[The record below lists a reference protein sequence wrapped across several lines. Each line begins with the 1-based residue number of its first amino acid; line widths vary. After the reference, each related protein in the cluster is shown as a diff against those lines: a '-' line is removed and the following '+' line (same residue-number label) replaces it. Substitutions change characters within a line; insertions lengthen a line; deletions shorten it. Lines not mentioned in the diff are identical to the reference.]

1 MVTGGMNLRRRRS
14 DRLPSV
20 KLSQTLD
27 QDAIAALFVAAG
39 TPIRDVIETIDRSG
53 RVSVALLVD
62 DEHRLIATITD
73 GDVRRAILTGL
84 EIEAG
89 VESMLPLKATLP
101 NPEPVTAPVGI
112 DAATALALMQER
124 RVRQLP
130 LVDEDRRVVDIVLL
144 VDLIENPPESLRAV
158 IMAGGFGT
166 RLRPLT
172 DHVPKPMLPVGGRPL
187 IERIVG
193 QLKESGID
201 QIVVTTHYKPE
212 IIVDHFGDGTGF
224 GVTMTYVQEDEPL
237 DTGGALGLI
246 PDVDEPLLV
255 INGDILTQ
263 VDFRALHDFHR
274 DCAADMT
281 VGVRRYMFKV
291 PYGVIE
297 NDGPR
302 VMRIDEKPEISLFVN
317 AGIYLME
324 PSIRRFVARGVRL
337 SMTDLIQTAID
348 ADRLVVSFPVLEY
361 WMDVGRS
368 DDYMQAQV
376 DQDDGKWR

>member
-1 MVTGGMNLRRRRS
+1 M
-14 DRLPSV
+14 
-20 KLSQTLD
+20 
-27 QDAIAALFVAAG
+27 
-39 TPIRDVIETIDRSG
+39 
-53 RVSVALLVD
+53 
-62 DEHRLIATITD
+62 
-73 GDVRRAILTGL
+73 
-84 EIEAG
+84 
-89 VESMLPLKATLP
+89 
-101 NPEPVTAPVGI
+101 
-112 DAATALALMQER
+112 
-124 RVRQLP
+124 
-130 LVDEDRRVVDIVLL
+130 
-144 VDLIENPPESLRAV
+144 
-158 IMAGGFGT
+158 
-166 RLRPLT
+166 
-172 DHVPKPMLPVGGRPL
+172 

-246 PDVDEPLLV
+246 PDIDEPLLV

-302 VMRIDEKPEISLFVN
+302 VTRIDEKPDISLFVN
-317 AGIYLME
+317 AGIYLIE
-324 PSIRRFVARGVRL
+324 PSIRRFVARGVSL